1 MSAFVNVRKVKNFLR
16 HKFLSFCG
24 EEVLL
29 LTQMVFSFGKGE
41 EKTTSKTTSFSL
53 SKEATSEHS
62 KRGARFLVAP
72 RSAQPIS
79 ETDLEEFTRDQKEG
93 KDARVAQVVG
103 NALIVA
109 SFVVNWFRK
118 RRRERKTKKKD
129 DDDDVPTGLEEN

>member
-1 MSAFVNVRKVKNFLR
+1 
-16 HKFLSFCG
+16 
-24 EEVLL
+24 
-29 LTQMVFSFGKGE
+29 MVFFSFGRKGE

-93 KDARVAQVVG
+93 KDARVARVVG

-129 DDDDVPTGLEEN
+129 DDDDDVPTGLEEN

>member
-1 MSAFVNVRKVKNFLR
+1 MSAFVVRNVKNFR

-29 LTQMVFSFGKGE
+29 LTQMVFSFVKGE

-118 RRRERKTKKKD
+118 RRRERKTKKKE

>member
-1 MSAFVNVRKVKNFLR
+1 MSAFVVRNVKNFR

-29 LTQMVFSFGKGE
+29 LTQMVFSFFGKGE

-72 RSAQPIS
+72 RPAQPIS

>member
-1 MSAFVNVRKVKNFLR
+1 
-16 HKFLSFCG
+16 
-24 EEVLL
+24 
-29 LTQMVFSFGKGE
+29 MVFSFFGKGE
-41 EKTTSKTTSFSL
+41 EKTTSKTTSSFSL

-129 DDDDVPTGLEEN
+129 DDDDDEASSSSKGPTGLEEN